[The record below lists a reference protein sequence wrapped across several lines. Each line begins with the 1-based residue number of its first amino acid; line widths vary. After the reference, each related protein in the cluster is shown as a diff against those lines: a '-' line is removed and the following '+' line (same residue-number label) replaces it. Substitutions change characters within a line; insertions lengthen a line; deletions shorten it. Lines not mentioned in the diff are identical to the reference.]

1 MCAPFP
7 LSSTLLHYRLY
18 RSKTSYYPLR
28 VTSFAAGKPVR
39 RPKQQ
44 PPLRG
49 SCCLS
54 ARVKPQS
61 LVYVVTM
68 LLLWIAVRLIARW
81 GIVWIIANWWAA
93 LDALCSVF
101 NAKFEIL
108 VGTLAVEV
116 VKTSALQ

>member
-1 MCAPFP
+1 
-7 LSSTLLHYRLY
+7 
-18 RSKTSYYPLR
+18 
-28 VTSFAAGKPVR
+28 
-39 RPKQQ
+39 
-44 PPLRG
+44 
-49 SCCLS
+49 
-54 ARVKPQS
+54 
-61 LVYVVTM
+61 M